1 MKNEKH
7 WLWSDNPTP
16 NQRANRIIW
25 NRKKAKMRR
34 YWRAFKKEGELMIPF
49 ISGLI
54 IFGII
59 ILNFLYQIG

>member
-1 MKNEKH
+1 
-7 WLWSDNPTP
+7 
-16 NQRANRIIW
+16 
-25 NRKKAKMRR
+25 MRR